1 MNQQLPFR
9 NYVTKMMGFLR
20 ELNREFD
27 LDATYLFLTRLS
39 FARSNGYW
47 GELVG
52 SYTRI
57 LETDDSAIRSFAF
70 G

>member
-1 MNQQLPFR
+1 
-9 NYVTKMMGFLR
+9 MGFLR

-27 LDATYLFLTRLS
+27 LDATYLFRTRLS